1 MEVILVEKIEKLGDV
16 GDLVK
21 VKNGFGRN
29 FLLRQNKAL
38 RATAENKK
46 FFEAQKQ
53 EILAKNDQIKAD
65 AKKIFNKLNNKQV
78 IILAHAS
85 DEGRLF
91 GSVMPRDVAAKL
103 AEDNKIEIQK
113 SQIILS
119 DSIREVG
126 IYEAK
131 VRIHADYIA
140 LVKVNIARSEK
151 EAKANIEAET
161 KQDEVVDTA
170 EKESAPAQ
178 TTQEQVAEVKS

>member
-1 MEVILVEKIEKLGDV
+1 MEVILVEKVEKLGDV

-21 VKNGFGRN
+21 VRNGFGRN

-46 FFEAQKQ
+46 FFEEQKQ
-53 EILAKNDQIKAD
+53 EILAKNEHIKAE
-65 AKKIFNKLNNKQV
+65 AKQFFNKLNNKQV
-78 IILAHAS
+78 IILTHAS

-91 GSVMPRDVAAKL
+91 GSVMPRDVADKL
-103 AEDNKIEIQK
+103 SEDYKLQIKK

-119 DSIREVG
+119 DAIREVG

-140 LVKVNIARSEK
+140 LVKVNIARSEN
-151 EAKANIEAET
+151 EAKANLEAEA
-161 KQDEVVDTA
+161 KQNDVADIEP
-170 EKESAPAQ
+170 KESAPDQ
-178 TTQEQVAEVKS
+178 TNQDQVVEVNS